1 MKNYLFVCYAGAK
14 RSPTAAS
21 VAKEIAKSKGLEIQV
36 SYGGIDVPLNGT
48 QKQLSEHFKKYDLV
62 FAMDEIIAKKLQTKC
77 GVPYGKIIDLE
88 IEDIYEKH
96 DRVLVEILRN
106 KLSEYI

>member
-1 MKNYLFVCYAGAK
+1 MKNYLFVCSGGAK

-21 VAKEIAKSKGLEIQV
+21 VAKEMASLRGLEINV
-36 SYGGIDVPLNGT
+36 TYGGIDVNLKGT
-48 QKQLSEHFKKYDLV
+48 PKQLSEHFKKYDLV
-62 FAMDEIIAKKLQTKC
+62 FAMDARIAKKLEDKC
-77 GVPYGKIIDLE
+77 GISPSKIIDLE